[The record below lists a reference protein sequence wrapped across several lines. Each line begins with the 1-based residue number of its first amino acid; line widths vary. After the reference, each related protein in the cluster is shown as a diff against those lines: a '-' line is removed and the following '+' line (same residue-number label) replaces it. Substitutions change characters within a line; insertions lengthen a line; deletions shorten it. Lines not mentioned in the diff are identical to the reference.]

1 MGYMNNQHLFK
12 IVTCARHMQPR
23 GNENKTEI
31 RKRKQRHITEAYSLP
46 GRRVEKGGALF
57 SFCRGVW
64 QWETMYLGW
73 SHILSGPAGVRIKL
87 LPQRGVP
94 DVGTGTLSTPE
105 RCAPLT
111 SPCDDGRVS
120 FAAAVWKYSCLHMLM
135 VLVPQ
140 CFSCR
145 RTYDWVLEYN
155 NICKSF

>member
-12 IVTCARHMQPR
+12 IVTCALHMQPR

-31 RKRKQRHITEAYSLP
+31 RIRKQRHITEAYSLP
-46 GRRVEKGGALF
+46 GRRVGKGGALF

-87 LPQRGVP
+87 LPQWGIP

-105 RCAPLT
+105 R
-111 SPCDDGRVS
+111 CDDGRVS

-135 VLVPQ
+135 ELVPL
-140 CFSCR
+140 CFSYWR
-145 RTYDWVLEYN
+145 IYDWVLEYN